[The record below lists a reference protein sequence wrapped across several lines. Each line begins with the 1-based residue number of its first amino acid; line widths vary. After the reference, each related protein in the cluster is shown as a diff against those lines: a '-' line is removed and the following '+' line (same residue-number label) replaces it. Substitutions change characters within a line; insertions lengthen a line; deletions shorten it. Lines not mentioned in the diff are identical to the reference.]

1 MRFNAKAYAELYP
14 RQKEKESTEV
24 ESAIETFKPSGTV
37 TEDTNVEES
46 EGESEGVN
54 DGSDDTGESVC

>member
-14 RQKEKESTEV
+14 RQKEDKSAEV
-24 ESAIETFKPSGTV
+24 ESAIETFKPSSSV
-37 TEDTNVEES
+37 AEDTN
-46 EGESEGVN
+46 EGESEENN